1 MIKLER
7 AQKETLATAIQ
18 DYMQDE
24 LSLEIGQFDSEFLID
39 FITEKLAPIY
49 YNKGIEDAKTVI
61 ERRMLE
67 MSDELYEIEQEVQL

>member
-7 AQKETLATAIQ
+7 AQKEALATAIQ

-24 LSLEIGQFDSEFLID
+24 LEVEIGQFDSEFLVD

-67 MSDELYEIEQEVQL
+67 MTDELYEIEQEVQL

>member
-7 AQKETLATAIQ
+7 AQKEALAAAIQ

-24 LSLEIGQFDSEFLID
+24 LDVEIGQFDSEFLID
-39 FITEKLAPIY
+39 FITEKLGVIY
-49 YNKGIEDAKTVI
+49 YNKGVEDAKLLV

-67 MSDELYEIEQEVQL
+67 VSEELYEIEQEIKL

>member
-7 AQKETLATAIQ
+7 AQKEALATAIQ

-24 LSLEIGQFDSEFLID
+24 LEVEIDQFDSEFLID

-67 MSDELYEIEQEVQL
+67 MTDELYEIEQEVQL

>member
-7 AQKETLATAIQ
+7 AQKEALATAIQ

-24 LSLEIGQFDSEFLID
+24 LEVEIGQFDSEFLID

-67 MSDELYEIEQEVQL
+67 MTDELYEIEQEVQL

>member
-7 AQKETLATAIQ
+7 AQREALATAIQ

-24 LSLEIGQFDSEFLID
+24 LDVEIGQFDSEFLID
-39 FITEKLAPIY
+39 FITEKLGVIY
-49 YNKGIEDAKTVI
+49 YNKGVEDAKLLV

-67 MSDELYEIEQEVQL
+67 VSEELYEIEQEIKL

>member
-7 AQKETLATAIQ
+7 AQKETLASAIQ

-24 LSLEIGQFDSEFLID
+24 LSIEIGQFDSEFLID
-39 FITEKLAPIY
+39 FITDKLGAVY
-49 YNKGIEDAKTVI
+49 YNKGVEDAKAVI

-67 MSDELYEIEQEVQL
+67 MSNELYEIEQEVSI

>member
-1 MIKLER
+1 
-7 AQKETLATAIQ
+7 
-18 DYMQDE
+18 
-24 LSLEIGQFDSEFLID
+24 ID

-67 MSDELYEIEQEVQL
+67 MTDELYEIEQEAQL

>member
-7 AQKETLATAIQ
+7 AQKEALATAIQ

-24 LSLEIGQFDSEFLID
+24 LEVEIGQFDSEFLID

-49 YNKGIEDAKTVI
+49 YNKGIEDAKTVF

-67 MSDELYEIEQEVQL
+67 MTDELYEIEQEVQL

>member
-7 AQKETLATAIQ
+7 TQKETLATAIQ

-24 LSLEIGQFDSEFLID
+24 LDVEIGQFDSEFLID
-39 FITEKLAPIY
+39 FITEKLGPIY
-49 YNKGIEDAKTVI
+49 YNKGVEDAKSLV

-67 MSDELYEIEQEVQL
+67 VSEELYEIEQEVKL

>member
-7 AQKETLATAIQ
+7 AQKEALARSIQ

-24 LSLEIGQFDSEFLID
+24 LSVEIGQFDSEFLID
-39 FITEKLAPIY
+39 FVTEKLAPIY
-49 YNKGIEDAKTVI
+49 YNKGIEDAKSVI

-67 MSDELYEIEQEVQL
+67 MTDELYEIEQEVDI

>member
-7 AQKETLATAIQ
+7 AQKETLASAIQ

-24 LSLEIGQFDSEFLID
+24 LSIEIGQFDSEFLID
-39 FITEKLAPIY
+39 FITDKLGAVY
-49 YNKGIEDAKTVI
+49 YNKGVEDAKAVI

-67 MSDELYEIEQEVQL
+67 MSDEIYEIEQEVSI

>member
-7 AQKETLATAIQ
+7 AQKEALATAIQ

-24 LSLEIGQFDSEFLID
+24 LEVEIGQFDSEFLID

-61 ERRMLE
+61 ERRVLE
-67 MSDELYEIEQEVQL
+67 MTDELYEIEQEVQL

>member
-7 AQKETLATAIQ
+7 AQKEALARAIQ

-24 LSLEIGQFDSEFLID
+24 LNVEIGQFDSEFLID
-39 FITEKLAPIY
+39 FVTEKLAPIY
-49 YNKGIEDAKTVI
+49 YNKGIEDAKLVI

-67 MSDELYEIEQEVQL
+67 MTDELYEIEQEVDI

>member
-7 AQKETLATAIQ
+7 AQKETLASAIQ

-24 LSLEIGQFDSEFLID
+24 LSIEIGQFDSEFLID
-39 FITEKLAPIY
+39 FINDKLGAVY
-49 YNKGIEDAKTVI
+49 YNKGVEEAKAVI

-67 MSDELYEIEQEVQL
+67 MSDELYEIEQEVSI

>member
-7 AQKETLATAIQ
+7 AQKETLASAIQ

-24 LSLEIGQFDSEFLID
+24 LSIEIGQFDSEFLID
-39 FITEKLAPIY
+39 FITDKLGAVY
-49 YNKGIEDAKTVI
+49 YNKGVEDAKSVI

-67 MSDELYEIEQEVQL
+67 MSDELYEIEQEVSI

>member
-7 AQKETLATAIQ
+7 AQKETLASAIQ

-24 LSLEIGQFDSEFLID
+24 LSIEIGQFDSEFLID
-39 FITEKLAPIY
+39 FITDKLGALY
-49 YNKGIEDAKTVI
+49 YNKGVEDAKAVI

-67 MSDELYEIEQEVQL
+67 MSDELYEIEQEVSI

>member
-7 AQKETLATAIQ
+7 AQKETLASAIQ

-24 LSLEIGQFDSEFLID
+24 LSIEIGQFDSEFLID
-39 FITEKLAPIY
+39 FITDKLGAVY
-49 YNKGIEDAKTVI
+49 YNKCVEDAKAVI

-67 MSDELYEIEQEVQL
+67 MSDELYEIEQEVSI

>member
-7 AQKETLATAIQ
+7 AQKEILAVAIQ

-24 LSLEIGQFDSEFLID
+24 LSVEIGQFDSEFLID

-49 YNKGIEDAKTVI
+49 YNKGIEDAKAVI

-67 MSDELYEIEQEVQL
+67 TSDELYEIEQEVQL

>member
-7 AQKETLATAIQ
+7 AQKETLASAIQ

-24 LSLEIGQFDSEFLID
+24 LSIEIGQFDSEFLID
-39 FITEKLAPIY
+39 FITDKLGAVY
-49 YNKGIEDAKTVI
+49 YNKGVEDAKAVI

-67 MSDELYEIEQEVQL
+67 MSDELYEIELEVSI

>member
-1 MIKLER
+1 
-7 AQKETLATAIQ
+7 
-18 DYMQDE
+18 MQDE
-24 LSLEIGQFDSEFLID
+24 LEVEIGQFDSEFLID

-67 MSDELYEIEQEVQL
+67 MTDELYEIEQEVQL

>member
-7 AQKETLATAIQ
+7 AQKETLASAIQ

-24 LSLEIGQFDSEFLID
+24 LSIEIGQFDSEFLID
-39 FITEKLAPIY
+39 FITDKLGAVY
-49 YNKGIEDAKTVI
+49 YNKGLEDAKAVI

-67 MSDELYEIEQEVQL
+67 MSDELYEIEQEVSI

>member
-7 AQKETLATAIQ
+7 SQKETLASAIQ

-24 LSLEIGQFDSEFLID
+24 LSIEIGQFDSEFLID
-39 FITEKLAPIY
+39 FITDKLGAVY
-49 YNKGIEDAKTVI
+49 YNKGVEDAKAVI

-67 MSDELYEIEQEVQL
+67 MSDELYEIEQEVSI

>member
-7 AQKETLATAIQ
+7 SQKEALATTIQ

-24 LSLEIGQFDSEFLID
+24 LSIEIGQFDSEFLID
-39 FITEKLAPIY
+39 FITEKLGAVY
-49 YNKGIEDAKTVI
+49 YNKGIEDAKALI

-67 MSDELYEIEQEVQL
+67 VSDELYEIEQEVKI

>member
-7 AQKETLATAIQ
+7 AQKETLASAIQ

-24 LSLEIGQFDSEFLID
+24 LSIEIGQFDSEFLID
-39 FITEKLAPIY
+39 FITDKLGAVY
-49 YNKGIEDAKTVI
+49 YNKGVEDAKAVI

-67 MSDELYEIEQEVQL
+67 MSDELY

>member
-7 AQKETLATAIQ
+7 AQKETLASAIQ

-24 LSLEIGQFDSEFLID
+24 LSIEIGQFDSEFLID
-39 FITEKLAPIY
+39 FITDKLGAVY
-49 YNKGIEDAKTVI
+49 YKKGVEDAKAVI

-67 MSDELYEIEQEVQL
+67 MSDELYEIEQEVSI

>member
-24 LSLEIGQFDSEFLID
+24 LDVEIGQFDSEFLID
-39 FITEKLAPIY
+39 FITEKLGPIY
-49 YNKGIEDAKTVI
+49 YNKGVEDSKSLV

-67 MSDELYEIEQEVQL
+67 VSEELYEIEQEVKL

>member
-7 AQKETLATAIQ
+7 AQKEALARAIQ

-24 LSLEIGQFDSEFLID
+24 LSVEIGQFDSEFLID
-39 FITEKLAPIY
+39 FVTEKLAPIY
-49 YNKGIEDAKTVI
+49 YNKGIEDAKSVI

-67 MSDELYEIEQEVQL
+67 MTDELYEIEHEVDI

>member
-7 AQKETLATAIQ
+7 AQKEALASAIQ

-24 LSLEIGQFDSEFLID
+24 LSIEIGQFDSEFLID
-39 FITEKLAPIY
+39 FITDKLGAVY
-49 YNKGIEDAKTVI
+49 YNKGVEVAKAVI

-67 MSDELYEIEQEVQL
+67 MSDELYEIEQEVSI

>member
-7 AQKETLATAIQ
+7 AQKETLASAIQ

-24 LSLEIGQFDSEFLID
+24 LSIEIGQFDSEFLID
-39 FITEKLAPIY
+39 FITYKLGAVY
-49 YNKGIEDAKTVI
+49 YNKGVEDAKAVI

-67 MSDELYEIEQEVQL
+67 MSDELYEIEQEVSI

>member
-7 AQKETLATAIQ
+7 AQKEALATAIQ

-24 LSLEIGQFDSEFLID
+24 LDVEIGQFDSEFLID
-39 FITEKLAPIY
+39 FITEKLGPIY
-49 YNKGIEDAKTVI
+49 YNKGVEDAKLLF

-67 MSDELYEIEQEVQL
+67 VSEELYEIEQEVKL